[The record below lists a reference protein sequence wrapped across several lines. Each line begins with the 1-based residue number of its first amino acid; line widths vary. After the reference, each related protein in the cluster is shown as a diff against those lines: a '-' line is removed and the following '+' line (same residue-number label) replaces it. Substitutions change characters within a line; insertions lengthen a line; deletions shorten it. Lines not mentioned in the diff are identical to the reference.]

1 MYKITLA
8 DGTVLDG
15 LTLNGNNF
23 ISDEPI
29 KSGVFLG
36 KLSRVRIERIGDAAE
51 GDDLLGEELIG
62 THENMKL
69 AANRV
74 IGGKQWFILADMTAD
89 ELWRAEVEDTMCAAE
104 IDTADWRA
112 EIEAALCELEEKE
125 VAE

>member
-29 KSGVFLG
+29 ESGVFLG
-36 KLSRVRIERIGDAAE
+36 KLSRVRIESAGGEEEDAF
-51 GDDLLGEELIG
+51 GSELIG

-89 ELWRAEVEDTMCAAE
+89 ELWRAEVEDAMCATE

-112 EIEAALCELEEKE
+112 EIEAALCELEERE